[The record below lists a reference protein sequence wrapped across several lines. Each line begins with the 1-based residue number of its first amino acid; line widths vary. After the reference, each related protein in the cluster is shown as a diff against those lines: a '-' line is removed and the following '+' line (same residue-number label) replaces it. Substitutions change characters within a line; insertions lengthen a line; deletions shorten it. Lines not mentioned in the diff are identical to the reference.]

1 MDKRLQKVEVPEDLR
16 LELDA
21 GELGE
26 DWNRLSRAQREEHVE
41 RIEEEAEGSE
51 DRARR
56 IAELIEEL

>member
-21 GELGE
+21 GELAE
-26 DWNRLSRAQREEHVE
+26 DWNRLPRAERQEQVD

-51 DRARR
+51 IRARR
-56 IAELIEEL
+56 IAELIKQI

>member
-21 GELGE
+21 GELAE
-26 DWNRLSRAQREEHVE
+26 DWNRLSRAKRQEQVD

-51 DRARR
+51 IRARR
-56 IAELIEEL
+56 IAELIKQF